1 MKFLKRHVYPSFRE
15 NIWGADLAD
24 VKLIS
29 RYTEGFHFLLC
40 VIGIFSKRY
49 LSRQKNFTTIN
60 IFQNILDESGHNSNK
75 ILVNKCSEFLQ

>member
-1 MKFLKRHVYPSFRE
+1 MKFLKRHVYLSFRD

-24 VKLIS
+24 VQLID

-49 LSRQKNFTTIN
+49 FSRQKNITTIN

-75 ILVNKCSEFLQ
+75 IWVNKCSEFLQ